1 MRIWAPYGQVA
12 TYLRGGSRE
21 RRALSLFRAVGIA
34 CARTRWVWVRP
45 GGLALD
51 CKLSGGI
58 LDVPLNKQWLVLAV
72 LFGRAGN
79 GAIIVCSEV
88 GASLEAFSLLAIVSL
103 ILGNSLRE
111 ALSGTTWNRS
121 HSGRPLSGVSPGGV
135 LSCTEL
141 SRAAISKLISRTFAD
156 SSSALHGLG
165 CSCLD
170 ARIVRI
176 ACSVCPH
183 YLIAG
188 VTGPPRR

>member
-1 MRIWAPYGQVA
+1 MCSHPVGLGVARWA
-12 TYLRGGSRE
+12 
-21 RRALSLFRAVGIA
+21 
-34 CARTRWVWVRP
+34 RP
-45 GGLALD
+45 GLRIVRRHLRCASQHAVACTRDVYRFGQAMGRS
-51 CKLSGGI
+51 LSGPMFC
-58 LDVPLNKQWLVLAV
+58 VSV
-72 LFGRAGN
+72 R
-79 GAIIVCSEV
+79 
-88 GASLEAFSLLAIVSL
+88 AFSALAFVSL

-111 ALSGTTWNRS
+111 ALSGTTRSRS

-141 SRAAISKLISRTFAD
+141 SRAAISVLISGTIAD
-156 SSSALHGLG
+156 SSSALRGLG